1 MAGPSVGKQDK
12 CQVPRASGGPNRR
25 ACCRGRARRGAQ
37 RPPRHVCGA
46 AHTRRVTQP
55 AAAGPVHRPARVR
68 IVRAFC
74 TIVVRAL
81 FRLRVE
87 GRERFAR
94 GPAIYCF
101 NHLNWTDPLVLL
113 AVLPAAPKYALFGPR
128 EEDMSRGARNRLIS
142 WAGFGIP
149 FRPAKTDLIETTR
162 RVSRVLDDG
171 WVIVIAGE
179 GRIHRGE
186 RELLPLADG
195 TAYFALR
202 AGVPIIPLAIN
213 GTSWLGV
220 GRTIRVRVGLPI
232 QPEGRPT
239 RASIEAMTA
248 ATSVA
253 LHDMVADFP
262 DPSRPGRFGAWL
274 TEVFNDWP
282 EGSRPELGEGDA
294 ATLESGARA
303 EGDGAA

>member
-1 MAGPSVGKQDK
+1 
-12 CQVPRASGGPNRR
+12 
-25 ACCRGRARRGAQ
+25 
-37 RPPRHVCGA
+37 
-46 AHTRRVTQP
+46 VTLP
-55 AAAGPVHRPARVR
+55 LAAGPVHRPARVR
-68 IVRAFC
+68 LVRAFC
-74 TIVVRAL
+74 ALVVRAL
-81 FRLRVE
+81 FRVRVE

-101 NHLNWTDPLVLL
+101 NHLNWTDPIVLV
-113 AVLPAAPKYALFGPR
+113 AVLPATPKYALFGPR
-128 EEDMSRGARNRLIS
+128 EEDMSKGARTRLIS

-149 FRPAKTDLIETTR
+149 FRPDGTDLIETTR

-220 GRTIRVRVGLPI
+220 GRRIRIRVGQPI
-232 QPEGRPT
+232 APGGRPT
-239 RASIEAMTA
+239 RASVDAMTA
-248 ATSVA
+248 ATDAA
-253 LHDMVADFP
+253 LRGMVADFP
-262 DPSRPGRFGAWL
+262 DPPRPGRFGAWL

-282 EGSRPELGEGDA
+282 EGARPELGEGNA
-294 ATLESGARA
+294 AGLDSAASDRVPGGA
-303 EGDGAA
+303 GGAGGETA